1 MLAKHGVTMN
11 ETEKISELK
20 TNKTKKVAFMFND
33 ELWLLFKK
41 ACELNK
47 TKPTW
52 EIEKL
57 MLNYLDKNNLLD

>member
-1 MLAKHGVTMN
+1 MN
-11 ETEKISELK
+11 KTEKISELK

-41 ACELNK
+41 ASELNK